1 VLLTSFAL
9 SRLCLD
15 EAQCVK
21 YEQRELEENGE
32 VHLDTHCSGM
42 RIPVEDRD
50 YWQTFTGGSDGR
62 N

>member
-1 VLLTSFAL
+1 
-9 SRLCLD
+9 
-15 EAQCVK
+15 VK